1 MDKIGYLYESPT
13 EIRIA
18 DKLPLLCE
26 KGLKLIV
33 IKDCYDESYLY
44 ELTHYWRGGLRELKL
59 KEGDIVEVIGCWKN
73 FYGSY
78 IKCKFNNVIYDIKP
92 TNLSFSFDIN

>member
-59 KEGDIVEVIGCWKN
+59 KEGDFLEHHTVVKIV
-73 FYGSY
+73 
-78 IKCKFNNVIYDIKP
+78 DIKI
-92 TNLSFSFDIN
+92 TMIQSWYLKIRNKVEIFLENNN

>member
-1 MDKIGYLYESPT
+1 MKK
-13 EIRIA
+13 
-18 DKLPLLCE
+18 KL
-26 KGLKLIV
+26 LKSCY
-33 IKDCYDESYLY
+33 CYDEYYLHESSQY
-44 ELTHYWRGGLRELKL
+44 CREGLQDLKL

-78 IKCKFNNVIYDIKP
+78 IKCKFNNEIYDIKP

>member
-1 MDKIGYLYESPT
+1 MDEIGYLYETPT
-13 EIRIA
+13 KIQIA

-26 KGLKLIV
+26 KGLKLKV
-33 IKDCYDESYLY
+33 IKDCYDESYLH
-44 ELTHYWRGGLRELKL
+44 ESLQCWRDGLKELKL

-78 IKCKFNNVIYDIKP
+78 IKCIFNNEIYDIKP